1 MAVPAIYSGPTP
13 AKVSA
18 SRVHLKPTSHSG
30 PIQQRNTQDNE
41 SALAS
46 LFGSALI
53 RCGWRVLNGLSG
65 QVGAQMRPPAAVSE
79 NTYREVKPDRGFAS
93 VGSYRRCKMTRLH
106 TLAADGILR
115 GG

>member
-18 SRVHLKPTSHSG
+18 SRVHQKPTSHSG

-41 SALAS
+41 SVLAS

-65 QVGAQMRPPAAVSE
+65 QVGALGRPPAAVSKNHTSGVE
-79 NTYREVKPDRGFAS
+79 AGPGIRFRWQLSELR
-93 VGSYRRCKMTRLH
+93 MTRMH
-106 TLAADGILR
+106 KLAADGIL
-115 GG
+115 GKG